1 MMPSPVNLSTKPSKC
16 STPSARMLK
25 KRCMISDHASA
36 SICSASSIEPFTS
49 ANSTVT
55 CLRSPSRALR
65 EVRIFSARCLGVEVA
80 DLGGAV
86 AGPAVSATPQPPQNF
101 SPGWFEAPHAAQIA
115 ASTAPHSAQYR
126 RSARLSWSQDGHRIA
141 YRLAC
146 GDYHEGLECQNEQ
159 QSLEADALAG
169 NGTPM
174 NTGCPALP
182 VDRTRRERAEER

>member
-1 MMPSPVNLSTKPSKC
+1 MIPSPVNLSTKPSKR
-16 STPSARMLK
+16 STPSERIWK

-65 EVRIFSARCLGVEVA
+65 EVRIFSARCLGVEGA
-80 DLGGAV
+80 GDLGAAA
-86 AGPAVSATPQPPQNF
+86 AGPAVSAPPQPPQNF
-101 SPGWFEAPHAAQIA
+101 SPGWFEAPHEAQIA
-115 ASTAPHSAQYR
+115 ASTAPHSAQNR

-146 GDYHEGLECQNEQ
+146 GDYHEGLECRIEQ
-159 QSLEADALAG
+159 QSLQADALAG
-169 NGTPM
+169 
-174 NTGCPALP
+174 
-182 VDRTRRERAEER
+182 